1 MRTGLIGITG
11 LCAALSGALHG
22 GQPTAQGGAPLVG
35 VSVASRSA
43 VIAPEQAGKIVE
55 MPFREGD
62 RVQKDAPLFR
72 LNSRLEE
79 LEVERLRPIAE
90 KNLIRLKAEI
100 SLRHAE
106 QQERR
111 VRDLRDKDIASD
123 RDLETAT
130 VEVELA
136 RLRLEQADIEQ
147 AQAQNQLDQAIER
160 LAQRTVKCPFSGL
173 VTQRLKS
180 EGESVER
187 FAPVLE
193 VMSLDPLWIEF
204 DCPITSAGDYRV
216 GSEVT
221 VAPYL
226 HPQDRRTSKVVYASM
241 KANASSHTFLVRV
254 AVPNP
259 DLTWKAGLKMAV
271 ERADADA
278 AEPRPMPKPMPMPG
292 K

>member
-1 MRTGLIGITG
+1 MGMGRIAITG
-11 LCAALSGALHG
+11 LCAALAVTRGGDGAN
-22 GQPTAQGGAPLVG
+22 ASAAASAPLVG
-35 VSVASRSA
+35 ISVPSRA
-43 VIAPEQAGKIVE
+43 ATVAPEQAGKIVE
-55 MPFREGD
+55 LPYREGD
-62 RVQKDAPLFR
+62 RVEKDAVLFR

-79 LEVERLRPIAE
+79 LEVDRLRPIAE
-90 KNLIRLKAEI
+90 KNLIRLRAEI

-111 VRDLRDKDIASD
+111 VRDLREKDIASD
-123 RDLETAT
+123 SDLESQT

-160 LAQRTVKCPFSGL
+160 LDQRTVKCPFAGL

-187 FAPVLE
+187 FVPVLE
-193 VMSLDPLWIEF
+193 VMSLDPLWVEF
-204 DCPITSAGDYRV
+204 DCPVTSDNLFAV
-216 GSEVT
+216 GSEV
-221 VAPYL
+221 VVSPSVN
-226 HPQDRRTSKVVYASM
+226 PQDRRIGKVVYASM
-241 KANASSHTFLVRV
+241 KAVASSHTFLVRA

-259 DLTWKAGLKMAV
+259 DLKWKAGLKMVV
-271 ERADADA
+271 ERAA
-278 AEPRPMPKPMPMPG
+278 AIDTTEAEAQPRPG